1 MVDEKGDWLERLLR
15 PFHSKKP
22 EERKE
27 PELAYTAMAALELDI
42 ERSMADEGYTQAFVR
57 VSTNTTT
64 MRFTGDGR
72 RTPITVTIKVEEGS

>member
-27 PELAYTAMAALELDI
+27 PELAYAAMAALELDV
-42 ERSMADEGYTQAFVR
+42 ERALAEQGYTQAFVR

-64 MRFTGDGR
+64 MRFTGDVKR
-72 RTPITVTIKVEEGS
+72 APITVTIKVEEGL

>member
-42 ERSMADEGYTQAFVR
+42 ERALAEQGYTQAFVR
-57 VSTNTTT
+57 VSASTTT
-64 MRFTGDGR
+64 MRFTGDVKR
-72 RTPITVTIKVEEGS
+72 SPITVTIKVEEGL